1 METAGAEKEAFLREA
16 EDAGYLQLSRVQVF
30 KLYRVNDDLATWRST
45 LPRCVTTLKTMLV

>member
-30 KLYRVNDDLATWRST
+30 KLYKVNDDLAKYT
-45 LPRCVTTLKTMLV
+45 TTLCNYA